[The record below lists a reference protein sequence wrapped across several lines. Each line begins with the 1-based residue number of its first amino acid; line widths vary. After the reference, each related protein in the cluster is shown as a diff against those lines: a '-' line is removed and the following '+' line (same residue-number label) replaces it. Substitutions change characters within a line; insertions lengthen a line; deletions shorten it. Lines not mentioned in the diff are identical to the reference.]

1 MSIKIN
7 QASLET
13 YKQILP
19 AALQI
24 LNKAKVH
31 FEETGTDLEDIVQAR
46 LYEDMAPFSFQVFSI
61 VHHSVGALNALKSGE
76 FGPPNMPENLDFA
89 ALHSLLEEA
98 VNDLKNFT
106 ADEIDACSE
115 QEVLFKMG
123 SIEWPFS
130 SESFIL
136 SFSLPNF
143 YFHVTTMY
151 DMLRMRGV
159 SVGKLDFIGKMQ
171 LKN

>member
-24 LNKAKVH
+24 LNKAKAH

-98 VNDLKNFT
+98 VNDLKNFS
-106 ADEIDACSE
+106 ANEVDACSE

-130 SESFIL
+130 AETVSYTHL
-136 SFSLPNF
+136 TLP
-143 YFHVTTMY
+143 T
-151 DMLRMRGV
+151 
-159 SVGKLDFIGKMQ
+159 KA
-171 LKN
+171 

>member
-1 MSIKIN
+1 MSIKIY

-24 LNKAKVH
+24 LNKAKAH

-130 SESFIL
+130 SESFVL

>member
-19 AALQI
+19 AALQV

-159 SVGKLDFIGKMQ
+159 SAVSYTHLTLPTK
-171 LKN
+171 

>member
-24 LNKAKVH
+24 LNKAKAH

-98 VNDLKNFT
+98 VNDLKNFS
-106 ADEIDACSE
+106 ANEVDACSE

-130 SESFIL
+130 AESFIL

>member
-24 LNKAKVH
+24 LNKAKAH

-98 VNDLKNFT
+98 VNDLKNFS
-106 ADEIDACSE
+106 ADEVDACSE

-123 SIEWPFS
+123 SIDWPFS
-130 SESFIL
+130 ADSFIL

>member
-24 LNKAKVH
+24 LNKAKAH

-98 VNDLKNFT
+98 VNDLKNFS
-106 ADEIDACSE
+106 ADEVDACSE

-130 SESFIL
+130 AESFIL

-159 SVGKLDFIGKMQ
+159 AVGKLDFIGKMQ

>member
-98 VNDLKNFT
+98 ANDLKNFT

>member
-24 LNKAKVH
+24 LNKAKAH

-98 VNDLKNFT
+98 VNDLKNFS
-106 ADEIDACSE
+106 ADEVDACSE

-130 SESFIL
+130 AESFIL

>member
-98 VNDLKNFT
+98 VNDLKNFS
-106 ADEIDACSE
+106 ADEVDACSE

>member
-31 FEETGTDLEDIVQAR
+31 FEEIGTDLEDIVQAR

-151 DMLRMRGV
+151 DILRMRGV

>member
-24 LNKAKVH
+24 LNKAKLH

-98 VNDLKNFT
+98 VNDLKNFS
-106 ADEIDACSE
+106 ANEVDACSE

>member
-24 LNKAKVH
+24 LNKAKAH
-31 FEETGTDLEDIVQAR
+31 FEETCTDLEDIVQAR

-98 VNDLKNFT
+98 VNDLKNFS
-106 ADEIDACSE
+106 ANEVDACSE

>member
-24 LNKAKVH
+24 LNKAKAH

-98 VNDLKNFT
+98 VNDLKNFS
-106 ADEIDACSE
+106 ANEVDACSE

-130 SESFIL
+130 SENFIL

-159 SVGKLDFIGKMQ
+159 PVGKLDFIGKMQ

>member
-1 MSIKIN
+1 MSITIN

-24 LNKAKVH
+24 FKKAKSH
-31 FEETGTDLEDIVQAR
+31 FEETGINQEEIVQDR
-46 LYEDMAPFSFQVFSI
+46 IYEDMAPFSFQVFSI

-89 ALHSLLEEA
+89 ALQSLLENAEH
-98 VNDLKNFT
+98 DLNNFT
-106 ADEIDACSE
+106 ANDINACSG
-115 QEVLFKMG
+115 QEVVFKMG

-130 SESFIL
+130 SENFIL

-159 SVGKLDFIGKMQ
+159 PVGKLDFIGKMQ

>member
-19 AALQI
+19 AALQV

-106 ADEIDACSE
+106 ADEVDACSE

-130 SESFIL
+130 SESFVL

>member
-24 LNKAKVH
+24 LNKAKAH

-98 VNDLKNFT
+98 VNDLKNFS
-106 ADEIDACSE
+106 ANEVDACSE

-130 SESFIL
+130 ADSFIL

>member
-24 LNKAKVH
+24 LNKAKAH

-98 VNDLKNFT
+98 VNDLKNFS
-106 ADEIDACSE
+106 ADEVDACSE

-130 SESFIL
+130 ADSFIL

>member
-7 QASLET
+7 QVSLET

-106 ADEIDACSE
+106 ADEVDACSE

>member
-7 QASLET
+7 QVSLET

-24 LNKAKVH
+24 LNKAKAH

-106 ADEIDACSE
+106 ADEVDACSE

>member
-98 VNDLKNFT
+98 VNDLKNFS
-106 ADEIDACSE
+106 ADEVDACSE

-151 DMLRMRGV
+151 DMLRMRWV

>member
-24 LNKAKVH
+24 LNKAKAH

-61 VHHSVGALNALKSGE
+61 VHHSLGALNALKSGE

-98 VNDLKNFT
+98 VNDLKNFS
-106 ADEIDACSE
+106 ADEVDACSE

-130 SESFIL
+130 ADSFIL

>member
-24 LNKAKVH
+24 LNKAKAH

-89 ALHSLLEEA
+89 ALHSLLEGA
-98 VNDLKNFT
+98 VNDLKNFS
-106 ADEIDACSE
+106 ANEVDACSE

-130 SESFIL
+130 ADSFIL

>member
-24 LNKAKVH
+24 LNKAKAH

-76 FGPPNMPENLDFA
+76 FGPPNMPESLDFA

-98 VNDLKNFT
+98 VNDLKNFS
-106 ADEIDACSE
+106 ADEVDACSE

-130 SESFIL
+130 ADSFIL

>member
-24 LNKAKVH
+24 LNKAKAH

-98 VNDLKNFT
+98 ANDLKNFS
-106 ADEIDACSE
+106 ADEVDACSE

-130 SESFIL
+130 SESFVL

>member
-24 LNKAKVH
+24 LNKAKAH

-98 VNDLKNFT
+98 VNDLKNFS
-106 ADEIDACSE
+106 ANEVDACSE

>member
-24 LNKAKVH
+24 LNKAKAH

-98 VNDLKNFT
+98 VNDLKNFS
-106 ADEIDACSE
+106 ADEVDACSE

-130 SESFIL
+130 ADSFIL

-159 SVGKLDFIGKMQ
+159 AVGKLDFIGKMQ

>member
-7 QASLET
+7 QASLGT

-24 LNKAKVH
+24 LNKAKAH

-89 ALHSLLEEA
+89 ALQSLLENAEH
-98 VNDLKNFT
+98 DLNNFT
-106 ADEIDACSE
+106 ANDINACSE
-115 QEVLFKMG
+115 KEVVFKMG
-123 SIEWPFS
+123 SIEWSFS
-130 SESFIL
+130 SENFIL

-159 SVGKLDFIGKMQ
+159 PVGKLDFIGKMQ

>member
-19 AALQI
+19 AALQV

>member
-1 MSIKIN
+1 
-7 QASLET
+7 
-13 YKQILP
+13 
-19 AALQI
+19 
-24 LNKAKVH
+24 
-31 FEETGTDLEDIVQAR
+31 
-46 LYEDMAPFSFQVFSI
+46 MAPFSFQVFSI

-106 ADEIDACSE
+106 ADEVDACSE

>member
-24 LNKAKVH
+24 LNKAKLH

-98 VNDLKNFT
+98 VNDLKNFS
-106 ADEIDACSE
+106 ANEVDACSE

-130 SESFIL
+130 AESFIL

>member
-7 QASLET
+7 QVSLET

>member
-24 LNKAKVH
+24 LNKAKAH

-89 ALHSLLEEA
+89 ALHSLLEVA
-98 VNDLKNFT
+98 VNDLKNFS
-106 ADEIDACSE
+106 ADKVDACSE

-130 SESFIL
+130 AESFIL

>member
-24 LNKAKVH
+24 LNKAKAH

-143 YFHVTTMY
+143 YFHVTTRY

>member
-24 LNKAKVH
+24 LNKAKAH

-46 LYEDMAPFSFQVFSI
+46 LYEDMAPFSFQVFSM

-98 VNDLKNFT
+98 VNDLKNFS
-106 ADEIDACSE
+106 ADEVDACSE

-130 SESFIL
+130 ADSFIL

>member
-24 LNKAKVH
+24 LNKAKAH

-98 VNDLKNFT
+98 VNDLKNFS
-106 ADEIDACSE
+106 ADEVDACSE

>member
-7 QASLET
+7 QVSLET

-24 LNKAKVH
+24 LNKAKAH

-98 VNDLKNFT
+98 ANDLKNFS
-106 ADEIDACSE
+106 ADEVDACSE

>member
-24 LNKAKVH
+24 LNKAKEH

-106 ADEIDACSE
+106 ADEVDACSE